1 MAKKKITQRYDEIKN
16 VSKEQE
22 SLTNSINNAIKDYFA
37 DKVKTLREQGYDD
50 NRIAAMLMIAK
61 SKVQSIK

>member
-16 VSKEQE
+16 VSKEQV
-22 SLTNSINNAIKDYFA
+22 SLTNSINNAIKDHFA
-37 DKVKTLREQGYDD
+37 DKVKTLRAQGYDD